1 MGPGLPVRAQG
12 QGGLKLLPATLF
24 GRTAALLLG
33 IFLLAQGAALYAV
46 WKTVVVPLTENSA
59 DSLAAHMVL
68 AAQTWVELPPETR
81 EDYEIELFLQHNLE
95 LGKVDKPLP
104 NQVKPTPFGTL
115 LERDL
120 KQRTGQEIHL
130 KQGPD
135 PAWEWIEIK
144 LADNLL
150 RVGFLRDRYELDAP
164 WEAGAVFLAGALLTL
179 LAALLMARHT
189 STRLRLLSRSA
200 QEVGQGRSPEH
211 LPETG
216 AEELQT
222 LTRAFNQMSDE
233 VQSLLENRTVLLS
246 GISHDLR
253 TPITRMK
260 LALAMLDDA
269 DPKMVARME
278 GDLAEMNRL
287 ISGMLDFAR
296 SLKGE
301 EPVDVELNALLAEL
315 IAASSHPDRV
325 RFHSGPSC
333 QARLSAS
340 ALKRVLA
347 NLLENA
353 LRYGEGQ
360 PVEME
365 LECGARAIR
374 VRLLDRGPGIPDDA
388 LETVFQPFHRLENS
402 RSRETGGSGLGLA
415 IVRQLADAHGWN
427 VELKAREGGGLR
439 AEVIIPVQG

>member
-1 MGPGLPVRAQG
+1 MR
-12 QGGLKLLPATLF
+12 LLPATLF
-24 GRTAALLLG
+24 GRTAAILLG
-33 IFLLAQGAALYAV
+33 IFLLAQGAAMYAV

-120 KQRTGQEIHL
+120 KQRTGQDIHL

-135 PAWEWIEIK
+135 PAWEWIEVK

-179 LAALLMARHT
+179 LAALLMARNT

-200 QEVGQGRSPEH
+200 EEVGQGRSPEH

-222 LTRAFNQMSDE
+222 LTRVFNRMADE
-233 VQSLLENRTVLLS
+233 VQALLENRTVLLS

-269 DPKMVARME
+269 DPKLVARME

-301 EPVDVELNALLAEL
+301 EPVEVELNALLAEL
-315 IAASSHPDRV
+315 VATSSHPGRV
-325 RFHSGPSC
+325 RFQSGPPGLV
-333 QARLSAS
+333 RLSAG
-340 ALKRVLA
+340 ALKRILA

-360 PVEME
+360 PVDLE
-365 LECGARAIR
+365 LVYDGSAWRIR
-374 VRLLDRGPGIPDDA
+374 VQDRGPGIPEDA

-402 RSRETGGSGLGLA
+402 RSRDTGGSGLGLA

-427 VELKAREGGGLR
+427 VKLKAREDGGLR
-439 AEVIIPVQG
+439 AEVVIPAQGQSGD